1 MIITGITADNLLKY
15 GHLELND
22 LPPRGMIAV
31 SGLNESGKSTIGET
45 ICFALF
51 GRTFSVAAE
60 ELEKVIRWGE
70 NDCRAMLRF
79 RLEGGAE
86 YALERSLD
94 RNGNHGVRLSRQGEE
109 EPMATGVRPVEE
121 AVNRLLGYGFE
132 EYVESYYLA
141 QREITAPH
149 PHSDAVKRMAGL
161 SDLEAVTDEFVREIG
176 LQQQM
181 IEADEEGIEGA
192 EAALKALNIREGV
205 LESLQQDREVALH
218 AEQEMRRHMDR
229 LRGAADAYQEQVPM
243 LPRLERKRYGS
254 GLASMLLLVLTAFTL
269 ALWAVFDLGSGA
281 IKTALVFGLL
291 ALPFLALALYYGQ
304 VITGLRQQ
312 AEQLAECVAAGHR
325 FGQGIGDPAP
335 EGDEVEHSGVN
346 APGTS
351 VELEAEEITELCR
364 RISALEAEPEEVVWA
379 LSRELD
385 WMESGLLYC
394 SERVQQLDRELDEE
408 RERLEEAARLQQK
421 REELERNLSAHQQ
434 QVLLRERAL
443 ELLTGAA
450 QQLSRRF
457 NRDLQELVGRTLP
470 LFTEGRY
477 EHLQV
482 DENLTV
488 RAFSSEKRDFIDLE
502 EVSSGTQRQIMLA
515 LRLAL
520 SQELVNRTAAD
531 EQFIFLDEPFAFFDA
546 ERTRSALRSLP
557 ELSDQISQIWIVAQ
571 QFPDDE
577 PFALSVPCERAQDA
591 LVQRVKKGSE
601 T

>member
-15 GHLELND
+15 NRLELND

-51 GRTFSVAAE
+51 GRTFSVGAE

-109 EPMATGVRPVEE
+109 EPMAIGVRPVEE

-205 LESLQQDREVALH
+205 LEFLQQDREAALN

-335 EGDEVEHSGVN
+335 VGDEVEHSGVN
-346 APGTS
+346 ASGTS
-351 VELEAEEITELCR
+351 VELEAGEITELCQ
-364 RISALEAEPEEVVWA
+364 RISSLEAEPEEVVWA

-385 WMESGLLYC
+385 WMESGLQYC

-408 RERLEEAARLQQK
+408 RERLEEAARLQRK
-421 REELERNLSAHQQ
+421 REELERNLAAHQQ

-546 ERTRSALRSLP
+546 ERTRNALRSLP

-577 PFALSVPCERAQDA
+577 PFALSVPCEREQDT
-591 LVQRVKKGSE
+591 LVQRVKKGRS
-601 T
+601 